1 MDHQGRDEKEQ
12 GGESEVAGADFRLA
26 DISGYQFHE
35 HLHTRADAF
44 TSGLDGFEALQPSI
58 LTDPKAMLAR
68 PEEMRNPDFY
78 REESEAMM
86 KSGADDYVDPT
97 QRYQATAILN
107 EYDLAARRRVA
118 QLMRDDPAYRQL
130 RPDSVEYFRVH
141 DELVGKVKHDLR
153 FRYGPPTCCFDGMTK
168 LPLVSMYSETL
179 YDPETLTRYRRH
191 SLACPPSAL
200 RDAPQIAEAKFNA
213 RRMSVAYG
221 LRRAG
226 IPQRSPLNAASK
238 LLPVEEEREAEED
251 LEAYKLG
258 EPSDASTLSLRSVQ
272 SVRSVHTAADAPLP
286 EA

>member
-1 MDHQGRDEKEQ
+1 MDNQEREKEERKASD
-12 GGESEVAGADFRLA
+12 GFTLA
-26 DISGYQFHE
+26 EISGYQFHE

-44 TSGLDGFEALQPSI
+44 TSGLDGIEALQPSI

-68 PEEMRNPDFY
+68 PEEMRDPDFY
-78 REESEAMM
+78 REESEASMR
-86 KSGADDYVDPT
+86 GGRGGCGEDECFDPT

-130 RPDSVEYFRVH
+130 RPDSVEYFRLH
-141 DELVGKVKHDLR
+141 DELVGRVKHDLR

-179 YDPETLTRYRRH
+179 YDPEALTRYRRH

-221 LRRAG
+221 LRRADV
-226 IPQRSPLNAASK
+226 PRRSPLNPASK
-238 LLPVEEEREAEED
+238 LLPVVEED
-251 LEAYKLG
+251 EDAENLEAFKLG
-258 EPSDASTLSLRSVQ
+258 EPSDASTLSVR
-272 SVRSVHTAADAPLP
+272 SVRSVQPIADAPPP